1 MEQRAS
7 RSAILPP
14 DPGPEELAELVASTP
29 PSGKRRPI
37 GLLVAVATLG
47 SLLFGF
53 DTGVIAG
60 ALPYL
65 YLPHAGGGLALTPLD
80 EGLVG
85 GCLAIGAAVG
95 AIVGGRLADRH
106 GRRHNILLLAIVFI
120 VGTLGSALSGSV
132 LILSVFR
139 FILGFAVGGASS
151 SVPMYLSE
159 SAPQRIR
166 GPLVAVDQFMIVFG
180 QLLAYSTNAMLS
192 ASRGGPQVQ
201 VSSDPTGRFPAG
213 EWIPW
218 DLGQHIQGLVIA
230 AGNGDTWRYML
241 VLGTL
246 PAIGLWI
253 GMRLMPESSR
263 WYAAKHRY
271 HEAIGALKRIRV
283 EPRDDI
289 AAEIDE
295 MVEVQRVEGRQARW
309 TLRQAW
315 SARWTRR
322 VLLIGCFLG
331 IFDQLTG
338 INTAMYYLPKVL
350 VAAGFSSA
358 DAITLNVVTG
368 LASTIGA
375 GIGIYLVS
383 RLARRHVGIYQETGI
398 VIALFSLAL
407 VFGFGI
413 APHIDATGAI
423 AATVPAHLP
432 WVVLG
437 LVTLFVFFKQ
447 SGTVNWV
454 LVSEIFPA
462 RIRGTAQGVAVGAGW
477 IMNAVVT
484 FAFPLMIAY
493 LGPAWTFAAFGT
505 FNVFALLFYL
515 FIVPETKHLSLEQL
529 EQELRTRFA

>member
-1 MEQRAS
+1 MDHRESRATT
-7 RSAILPP
+7 LPP
-14 DPGPEELAELVASTP
+14 DPDAQELAALVASTP

-65 YLPHAGGGLALTPLD
+65 YLPDAGGGLALTPWD

-95 AIVGGRLADRH
+95 AIIGGRLADRH
-106 GRRHNILLLAIVFI
+106 GRRHNILLLAIIFI
-120 VGTLGSALSGSV
+120 LGTVGSALSGSV
-132 LILSVFR
+132 LILSVVR
-139 FILGFAVGGASS
+139 FVLGFAVGGASS

-192 ASRGGPQVQ
+192 ASRGGPQV
-201 VSSDPTGRFPAG
+201 VVASDPTGQFAEG
-213 EWIPW
+213 SWIPW
-218 DLGQHIQGLVIA
+218 DIGQHIQGLVIA

-241 VLGTL
+241 VLGTI

-263 WYAAKHRY
+263 WYASKHRY
-271 HEAIGALKRIRV
+271 YEAIGALKRIRAEHDV
-283 EPRDDI
+283 
-289 AAEIDE
+289 AAEIDD
-295 MVEVQRVEGRQARW
+295 MVEVQRAEGRQGRW
-309 TLRQAW
+309 TFKQIW

-322 VLLIGCFLG
+322 ILLIGCFLG

-375 GIGIYLVS
+375 AIGIYLVS

-413 APHIDATGAI
+413 APHLDATGAI

-462 RIRGTAQGVAVGAGW
+462 RIRGTAQGIAVGAGW

-484 FAFPLMIAY
+484 FAFPVMIAY

-505 FNVFALLFYL
+505 FNVFALLFYI
-515 FIVPETKHLSLEQL
+515 FIVPETKHLSLEQV
-529 EQELRTRFA
+529 EQELRRRFA

>member
-1 MEQRAS
+1 MRRED
-7 RSAILPP
+7 RSATLPP
-14 DPGPEELAELVASTP
+14 EPDARTIADLVTSTP
-29 PSGKRRPI
+29 PSGRRRPI
-37 GLLVAVATLG
+37 GLLVGVATLG

-106 GRRHNILLLAIVFI
+106 GRRHNILLLALIFI
-120 VGTLGSALSGSV
+120 VGTVGSALSGGV

-139 FILGFAVGGASS
+139 FVLGFAVGGASS

-180 QLLAYSTNAMLS
+180 QLLAYSTNAVLS

-201 VSSDPTGRFPAG
+201 VASDPTGQFPAG
-213 EWIPW
+213 SWIPW
-218 DLGQHIQGLVIA
+218 DLGQHLQGLAVA

-263 WYAAKHRY
+263 WYASKHRY
-271 HEAIGALKRIRV
+271 QEAIGALKRIRD
-283 EPRDDI
+283 ERRDDVGTEV
-289 AAEIDE
+289 AE
-295 MVEVQRVEGRQARW
+295 MVEVQRAEGRQARW

-322 VLLIGCFLG
+322 ILLIGCFLG

-350 VAAGFSSA
+350 AAAGFSSA

-375 GIGIYLVS
+375 GIGIYLVG

-398 VIALFSLAL
+398 VVALFSLAL

-413 APHIDATGAI
+413 GPHIDAGGAI
-423 AATVPAHLP
+423 AASVPAHLP
-432 WVVLG
+432 WLVLG

-484 FAFPLMIAY
+484 FAFPVMIAY

-515 FIVPETKHLSLEQL
+515 FVVPETKHLSLEQV
-529 EQELRTRFA
+529 EQQFRARFG

>member
-1 MEQRAS
+1 MNRRQTRTTG
-7 RSAILPP
+7 LLP
-14 DPGPEELAELVASTP
+14 DPSPEDLAGLVAATP
-29 PSGKRRPI
+29 PAGPRRPI

-65 YLPHAGGGLALTPLD
+65 YLPHAGGGLALTPLH

-106 GRRHNILLLAIVFI
+106 GRRHNILLLAVVFV

-139 FILGFAVGGASS
+139 FVLGFAVGGASS

-180 QLLAYSTNAMLS
+180 QLLAYSTNAALS

-201 VSSDPTGRFPAG
+201 VASDPTGRFAPGA
-213 EWIPW
+213 WIPW
-218 DLGQHIQGLVIA
+218 DLGQHIQGLAIA

-263 WYAAKHRY
+263 WYAAKRRY
-271 HEAIGALKRIRV
+271 QEAIGALKRVRD
-283 EPRDDI
+283 ESRDDI
-289 AAEIDE
+289 AAEVQQ
-295 MVEVQRVEGRQARW
+295 MVEVQRAEGRQARW

-315 SARWTRR
+315 SMRWTRR

-413 APHIDATGAI
+413 APHLDATGAI

-477 IMNAVVT
+477 IMNAAVT
-484 FAFPLMIAY
+484 FAFPVMIAY
-493 LGPAWTFAAFGT
+493 LGPAWTFAAFGA
-505 FNVFALLFYL
+505 FNVAALLFYL

-529 EQELRTRFA
+529 EQQLRVRFG

>member
-1 MEQRAS
+1 MS
-7 RSAILPP
+7 RRDTRETMLPA
-14 DPGPEELAELVASTP
+14 DPTPAELAELVASTP
-29 PSGKRRPI
+29 ASGKRRPL

-47 SLLFGF
+47 SLLFGY

-65 YLPHAGGGLALTPLD
+65 YLPVGGGGLALTPLD

-85 GCLAIGAAVG
+85 GCLAVGAAIG

-106 GRRHNILLLAIVFI
+106 GRRHNILLLAVVFV
-120 VGTLGSALSGSV
+120 VGTLGSALAGDV

-139 FILGFAVGGASS
+139 LILGFAVGGASS

-201 VSSDPTGRFPAG
+201 VASDPSGQFTAG
-213 EWIPW
+213 AWIPW
-218 DLGQHIQGLVIA
+218 DLAGHVEGLVVA
-230 AGNGDTWRYML
+230 AGNGGVWRSML

-246 PAIGLWI
+246 PAIALWI

-271 HEAIGALKRIRV
+271 HEAIGALKRIRD
-283 EPRDDI
+283 EQRDDVG
-289 AAEIDE
+289 AEIQG
-295 MVEVQRVEGRQARW
+295 MVEVQQDEGRQARW

-315 SARWTRR
+315 STRWTRR

-368 LASTIGA
+368 IASTISA

-423 AATVPAHLP
+423 AATVPSYLP
-432 WVVLG
+432 WLVLA

-454 LVSEIFPA
+454 LVAEIFPA
-462 RIRGTAQGVAVGAGW
+462 KIRGTAQGVAVAAGW
-477 IMNAVVT
+477 IMNAIVT
-484 FAFPLMIAY
+484 FAFPLMIASF
-493 LGPAWTFAAFGT
+493 GPAWTFAAFGL

-515 FIVPETKHLSLEQL
+515 RIVPETKYLSLEKL
-529 EQELRTRFA
+529 EQELRVRFG

>member
-1 MEQRAS
+1 MPGPDA
-7 RSAILPP
+7 RSAAPAA
-14 DPGPEELAELVASTP
+14 DPEPREIAALVASTP
-29 PSGKRRPI
+29 ATGKPRPI
-37 GLLVAVATLG
+37 GFLVAVATLG

-65 YLPHAGGGLALTPLD
+65 YLPHDGGGLALTPLD

-85 GCLAIGAAVG
+85 GCLAIGAAAG
-95 AIVGGRLADRH
+95 AIIGGRLADRH
-106 GRRHNILLLAIVFI
+106 GRRHNILLLALIFI
-120 VGTLGSALSGSV
+120 VGTVGSALAWNV
-132 LILSVFR
+132 LVLSLFR
-139 FILGFAVGGASS
+139 LILGFAVGGASS

-180 QLLAYSTNAMLS
+180 QLLAYSTNAALS
-192 ASRGGPQVQ
+192 SSRGGPQVQ
-201 VSSDPTGRFPAG
+201 VSSDPTGQFAAG
-213 EWIPW
+213 SWIPW
-218 DLGQHIQGLVIA
+218 DLARHIEGLGIA
-230 AGNGDTWRYML
+230 AGNGDIWRYML

-263 WYAAKHRY
+263 WYAAKRRY
-271 HEAIGALKRIRV
+271 EEAIGSLKRIRD
-283 EPRDDI
+283 EKRDDI
-289 AAEIDE
+289 AAEVQE

-315 SARWTRR
+315 SARWTRKL
-322 VLLIGCFLG
+322 LLIGCFLG

-398 VIALFSLAL
+398 VVSLFSLAL

-413 APHIDATGAI
+413 APHLDATGAI
-423 AATVPAHLP
+423 MASVPAHLP

-462 RIRGTAQGVAVGAGW
+462 RIRGTAQGVAVAAGW
-477 IMNAVVT
+477 LMNAVVT

-493 LGPAWTFAAFGT
+493 LGPAWTFAVFGG

-515 FIVPETKHLSLEQL
+515 RIVPETKHLSLEEV
-529 EQELRTRFA
+529 EQELRRRFA